1 MPDFTNRD
9 PRTAEFWDQR
19 FEAEFTPWD
28 RGGVPVQLAAWLQT
42 LEPENQ
48 GTAQG
53 PDPDMGP
60 ARTGVR
66 PLGRTPVSRFST
78 VLIPGCGIGHE
89 LQAFCEAGWNAT
101 AIDFSP
107 SAVVAAQ
114 QAVGKWR
121 EHVVQADFFEYAPK
135 QPLDLIYERAFL
147 CAMPR
152 DMWPRVVQR
161 WADLLP
167 EDGLLLGYFYFDNNP
182 KGPPFGADRQQLE
195 QLMSAHF
202 VLEWDEPASDSIPV
216 FQGKE
221 RWMAWRRK
229 KAL

>member
-1 MPDFTNRD
+1 
-9 PRTAEFWDQR
+9 
-19 FEAEFTPWD
+19 
-28 RGGVPVQLAAWLQT
+28 
-42 LEPENQ
+42 
-48 GTAQG
+48 
-53 PDPDMGP
+53 
-60 ARTGVR
+60 
-66 PLGRTPVSRFST
+66 

-114 QAVGKWR
+114 QAVGQWR
-121 EHVVQADFFEYAPK
+121 EHVVQADFFEYTPK

-167 EDGLLLGYFYFDNNP
+167 EDGLLLGYFFFDSNP

-202 VLEWDEPASDSIPV
+202 DSEWDEPASDSIPV